1 MVHSGHGVADFCLR
15 HASEQYKTCS
25 QFLAQDLRQVISR
38 PHTRHGLEGKFCL
51 LPLNDCA
58 CFMGLSW
65 GPSVGCHRCCG
76 PTGFGDSARHSH
88 VHDGHSTGVE
98 ISVHGLW
105 TAF

>member
-25 QFLAQDLRQVISR
+25 QFLAQDLRQVMSR
-38 PHTRHGLEGKFCL
+38 PQTRHGLEGKLCL

-65 GPSVGCHRCCG
+65 GPSVGCHRRCA
-76 PTGFGDSARHSH
+76 PRVLETVRATHTFMMVTAR
-88 VHDGHSTGVE
+88 
-98 ISVHGLW
+98 
-105 TAF
+105 AFR